1 MKINTIIVHLSARFL
16 KLYVESS
23 SFWIGQRET
32 VDRIRCY
39 SQIYFAICMGHAW
52 NWVHWNRCLKTF
64 PSMCDSPH
72 LRAGCTLKHGSGSLM
87 DPMSTQTAAVHDGAR
102 ASPGSGTSRS
112 DSSCVIW
119 NFLSEISARLKVYGH
134 RKQRSHRLQKPPS
147 VIKSTFPSLFCA
159 SEPGFV
165 RFRKL
170 AVQLLPY

>member
-32 VDRIRCY
+32 VDCIRCY

-87 DPMSTQTAAVHDGAR
+87 DPMSTTVNLPAYMLAACGTACGGLVQPRFSRIRGMLLVLWPWSTPLAGFLNAWRPRGAR
-102 ASPGSGTSRS
+102 SR
-112 DSSCVIW
+112 V
-119 NFLSEISARLKVYGH
+119 
-134 RKQRSHRLQKPPS
+134 S
-147 VIKSTFPSLFCA
+147 VN
-159 SEPGFV
+159 
-165 RFRKL
+165 FRKFTGYQCTSTG
-170 AVQLLPY
+170 AMEYQ